1 MKKFFYLLLTSF
13 LAINSVLLVISCS
26 KDDNDILGGENHT
39 EKVDSNKVES
49 KMIKKNSCHYGFK
62 DEEEAKL
69 YESNSYYRMSFD
81 SYANDNMYLYP
92 SSTKPFLN
100 YAVYEYKYDTQKY
113 WVMFGKKHYYTET
126 TFCYSYYSYQIE
138 WEDYYETK
146 PGYYRYCRKNIKL
159 SQTYLYC
166 TPKTPSDSITN
177 KGTATITL
185 KDEIDDW
192 TKIEEYS
199 GGSTSG
205 GNNSGGN
212 NNDESSSSN
221 KQRDYLFVTSTTCYK
236 ENGDN
241 DKLYIYKKNGGS
253 EIRASW
259 VYSANGLDRAATEV
273 VHYANKSING
283 VYFKYYICP
292 YGISW
297 YFNY

>member
-1 MKKFFYLLLTSF
+1 MLFLLF
-13 LAINSVLLVISCS
+13 I
-26 KDDNDILGGENHT
+26 
-39 EKVDSNKVES
+39 
-49 KMIKKNSCHYGFK
+49 
-62 DEEEAKL
+62 
-69 YESNSYYRMSFD
+69 
-81 SYANDNMYLYP
+81 
-92 SSTKPFLN
+92 
-100 YAVYEYKYDTQKY
+100 YK
-113 WVMFGKKHYYTET
+113 
-126 TFCYSYYSYQIE
+126 IE

-185 KDEIDDW
+185 KDEIDEW
-192 TKIEEYS
+192 TKIEEYT

-205 GNNSGGN
+205 GNNS
-212 NNDESSSSN
+212 DESSSSN
-221 KQRDYLFVTSTTCYK
+221 KQRDYLFVTSTTCYR
-236 ENGDN
+236 ENGDKG
-241 DKLYIYKKNGGS
+241 KLYIYKKNGGS

-259 VYSANGLDRAATEV
+259 EYSAKGLDRAATEA
-273 VHYANKSING
+273 VHHANKSING